1 MGFISRLNL
10 LYTKFVKA
18 GTEDIADPEQIF
30 RIELVNK
37 LSLLVAVL
45 MVPIVVTVLS
55 CVIFTPFLLACFI
68 IEYLIN
74 LSVLQWNKLKKH
86 RTASLFFY
94 FNQCFFVAF
103 FGILFGGV
111 QLQFAIIFLV
121 SIIFLIER
129 DNKIRTIC
137 YLLAVL
143 DLAVLQ
149 LVYFYGVEPAPL
161 SFNSEFVIQSMVIG
175 GVMVILYFLSIP
187 YRHGNDLRFSLV
199 KENQNT
205 QHYTANIAHEMRSPL
220 NSMSIWVEKLEHELQ
235 KKEMNKQTLALIAT
249 MLKTGTRNVQ
259 GIISN
264 SLSLAEIG
272 AGKKPENVMEHFMLK
287 EFLVDLIEFNS
298 VLGIQREISFVLNMD
313 KMPAIIVSDKN
324 KIAQIL
330 NNLFSNA
337 IKFSK
342 KKTKVQL
349 IVEPVPAR
357 RAWSVK
363 VINHSNSSVNVN
375 MEEIFSPYVSCN
387 TNSHVPDST
396 GLGLF
401 ITKEKVHELGGEITF
416 TKNIQENTV
425 EFTVIFPLMLGKLEM
440 LQQGKLTEEEM
451 ELIRRV
457 LPGQKVLI
465 ADDDAITA
473 RATGEELNRLGMI
486 PSVVSSGN
494 AMLLRVAAD
503 KPDVIIMDYHM
514 PGLRAEQA
522 IVQLKENPDTKN
534 IPVIVTT
541 GAVYN
546 HNGLNELLELGADD
560 YVLKPIEIKNFLVT
574 ISRII
579 HNKKITV
586 S

>member
-10 LYTKFVKA
+10 LYEKIVKA
-18 GTEDIADPEQIF
+18 GTEDKTDPEQIF

-45 MVPIVVTVLS
+45 MLLIVPAVLVF
-55 CVIFTPFLLACFI
+55 VIYTPFILACFI
-68 IEYLIN
+68 IEYLFN
-74 LSVLQWNKLKKH
+74 ASVILWNKVKLH
-86 RTASLFFY
+86 RTASLAFY
-94 FNQCFFVAF
+94 LNQCFFVAF
-103 FGILFGGV
+103 FGIIFGGV

-121 SIIFLIER
+121 SIIYLIER

-143 DLAVLQ
+143 DLAILQ
-149 LVYFYGVEPAPL
+149 LVYFYGVEPAPME
-161 SFNSEFVIQSMVIG
+161 SNAEFLIQSMVIA
-175 GVMVILYFLSIP
+175 GVMIILFFLSIP

-205 QHYTANIAHEMRSPL
+205 QHYTANIAHEMRSPV
-220 NSMSIWVEKLEHELQ
+220 NSMGIWVEKLEHELQ
-235 KKEMNKQTLALIAT
+235 KKEMNKQTLTLIAT

-298 VLGIQREISFVLNMD
+298 VLGLQREIRFVLNMD

-342 KKTKVQL
+342 KKTQVQL
-349 IVEPVPAR
+349 IVEPLPAR
-357 RAWSVK
+357 QAWSVR
-363 VINHSNSSVNVN
+363 VINYSNSSVNVN
-375 MEEIFSPYVSCN
+375 MEEIFSPFVSCN
-387 TNSHVPDST
+387 TSAHVPDST

-416 TKNIQENTV
+416 TKNIQQNTV
-425 EFTVIFPLMLGKLEM
+425 EFTVVFPLMLGKIEM

-451 ELIRRV
+451 EFIRRV

-473 RATGEELNRLGMI
+473 RATGEELSRLGMI
-486 PSVVSSGN
+486 PAVAGSGN
-494 AMLLRVAAD
+494 AMLLRVAED
-503 KPDVIIMDYHM
+503 KPDLIIMDYHM
-514 PGLRAEQA
+514 PGIRAEQA
-522 IVQLKENPDTKN
+522 LMQLKENADTKN

-546 HNGLNELLELGADD
+546 HTGLNELLELGADD